1 MAGLAAARARGR
13 FGGRRSKLSAD
24 QRRTARKLYDER
36 ELTVA
41 QIREGP
47 RGQPHVDLPGARQGR
62 GRSGGRGDRAVNA
75 GERLVTVLQQE
86 PLVALA
92 RPPIRWI
99 QRTPTS
105 GTPPRTHSDLAGSEV
120 ETPRP

>member
-41 QIREGP
+41 QIGKVLGVSRTSIYRALDKDAAAET
-47 RGQPHVDLPGARQGR
+47 GR
-62 GRSGGRGDRAVNA
+62 
-75 GERLVTVLQQE
+75 
-86 PLVALA
+86 
-92 RPPIRWI
+92 
-99 QRTPTS
+99 
-105 GTPPRTHSDLAGSEV
+105 
-120 ETPRP
+120 